1 MGKEI
6 EQRFKKYYGME
17 PYINIPH
24 DEWQSILKDYEKDD
38 IIDELA
44 KVLHTYEPP
53 IQKITE
59 EDTIDALKKLKSTWW
74 NDILLDG
81 VWFPRNDTKT
91 DYDLRFDGEWKY
103 FKRVNAGNNASNPF
117 HIENRWK
124 VDWVRMPSG
133 WRTWQTEKGI
143 KTIIR
148 AYFSLEKV
156 LTEVNENTLRMAT
169 TLRKYIASQ
178 FKPSIAKAFYDYFG
192 SVNVLDFSAGWGDRL
207 AGFYC
212 GETTKSYVG
221 IDPNLDNHPNY
232 QRQVEFYEKQRTF
245 FEKEKKVD
253 LISLP
258 AEDVDFTEYKE
269 HFDTVFTSPPY
280 FNTEKYSEHD
290 TQSFRRYSEIDSWNK
305 DFLHKALGNII
316 PAMKTGGIL
325 AVNIADVYCAKKKGY
340 LDICNPMNDFIKSQG
355 LKYRGCI
362 GMEMTKRFNSAGA
375 GKAASDYF
383 SDDFQDKALETKND
397 AFGEPIWIWEKK

>member
-6 EQRFKKYYGME
+6 EQRFKKYYNME

-44 KVLHTYEPP
+44 KVLHTYKPP

-59 EDTIDALKKLKSTWW
+59 QDTIDALKKLKSTWW

-81 VWFPRNDTKT
+81 VWFPRNDTKS
-91 DYDLRFDGEWKY
+91 DYDLRFLGEWKY

-133 WRTWQTEKGI
+133 WKTWQTEKGI

-221 IDPNLDNHPNY
+221 IDPNTNNHPNY
-232 QRQVEFYEKQRTF
+232 QRQVEFYKKHQTF
-245 FEKEKKVD
+245 FEQEKKVD
-253 LISLP
+253 LIPLP
-258 AEDVDFTEYKE
+258 AEDVDFTKYKE

-383 SDDFQDKALETKND
+383 SDDFQDKALDTKND
-397 AFGEPIWIWEKK
+397 AFGEPIWIWEK